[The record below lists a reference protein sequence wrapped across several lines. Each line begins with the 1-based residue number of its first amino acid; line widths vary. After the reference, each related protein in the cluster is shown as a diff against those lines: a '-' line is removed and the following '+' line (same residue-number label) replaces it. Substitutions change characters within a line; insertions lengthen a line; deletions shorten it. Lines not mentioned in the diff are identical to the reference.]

1 MGNPPVS
8 PTAPKSRALWWILG
22 GLGAACAVLIVLGLV
37 VGLYF
42 AHHLRVKEE
51 GNRVAI
57 STPAGEI
64 TVRHDEQANPTGL
77 PVYPGATAVKAGAT
91 VDIEPAEEEE
101 AAHIAAASYFTSD
114 SLEKVQ
120 AWYMARLGP
129 EFTLRK
135 RGHLGTILGW
145 HAHDADAAFVA
156 QTEDQARVV
165 ALKRSGGEVKITLV
179 RAGKREPQ

>member
-8 PTAPKSRALWWILG
+8 PAAQKSRTLWWILG
-22 GLGAACAVLIVLGLV
+22 GLGAVCVVLVVLALV
-37 VGLYF
+37 VGFYF
-42 AHHLRVKEE
+42 AHHMRVKEE

-64 TVRHDEQANPTGL
+64 TVRHAERANPTGL
-77 PVYPGATAVKAGAT
+77 PVYPGATAAKPGET
-91 VDIEPAEEEE
+91 VEFEPHDEEE
-101 AAHIAAASYFTSD
+101 AARIAAARYFTSD
-114 SLEKVQ
+114 ALEKVQ
-120 AWYMARLGP
+120 AWYANHLGP

-145 HAHDADAAFVA
+145 HAHDADVAFVA
-156 QTEDQARVV
+156 ETEDRARVV

-179 RAGKREPQ
+179 GAGKREPQ